1 LERQAAEEEQRQ
13 EAERRVAMLARH
25 QRLAAQRKRR
35 ELLEQ
40 FGEKFASLNKRD
52 GTVRATSEAEPE

>member
-1 LERQAAEEEQRQ
+1 
-13 EAERRVAMLARH
+13 M
-25 QRLAAQRKRR
+25 AQNERR

-52 GTVRATSEAEPE
+52 GTAPAKSEAEPKPE